1 MTRKKDDTL
10 KAMADSA
17 PRPAPDFAAA
27 DDAPA
32 KDGEAPWLQ
41 STADFPCPITP
52 LGVHSSSKITFL
64 DGLNQI
70 VIAPTKCDK
79 GDLMLW
85 FGTRYLEAFYGA
97 DGKERW
103 DQRKVQTAL
112 VEDCRNLGIF
122 NPVGRVFGRGAN
134 AAPNA
139 PRALVLHMGD
149 RVLVSDPGQ
158 EKARDRLTVTRA
170 GRVQVAG
177 QVLYFPAL
185 PALPP
190 PAIKAGVASEV
201 QQLLATFK
209 RFYFV
214 EQEAAPLLLLGM
226 TAQMFIAGALKWRAH
241 MWLSAPTS
249 SGKTTLQDIIREML
263 GAWCIHTEDSS
274 EAAIR
279 QILGQ
284 DTLAVLIDEAEA
296 HDNPERLQRL
306 LNLIKKASA
315 GGTII
320 RGSADH
326 KAQEFIAQSCFM
338 LSSVLHAPLRGEDRN
353 RIVILEMRKVPDNAE
368 RLPLETATYRHW
380 GRAFHRRMIDHW
392 ERWEQTYSAYRAA
405 IRAVG
410 FGGREQDT
418 YGTLLACADLLLYDH
433 AFNDIVPTE
442 EPGRERIAAH
452 VATIIPM
459 MQRSQGEARSDVDRA
474 ILHLNSSNLPGSNG
488 NSPEPVG
495 LWIDRA
501 MRWAVE
507 DKVEAGPDGWQ
518 QAREVPNEKAR
529 DKLKAHG
536 LRVVNLQ
543 EPARPGGQ
551 PRVKDAQPEDYDGAY
566 LAIAYGSNR
575 ALCDLFARSDWAGGA
590 WVQSFAKVPGVQKAK
605 VRFAGSPDNAIC
617 VPLSAMRAED
627 EG

>member
-1 MTRKKDDTL
+1 MSGDSDKRL
-10 KAMADSA
+10 KQMAEAA

-32 KDGEAPWLQ
+32 KDGEAPWLK
-41 STADFPCPITP
+41 STADFPCPVTP
-52 LGVHSSSKITFL
+52 LGVQAGNKLAFL
-64 DGLNQI
+64 DGLNQV

-85 FGTRYLEAFYGA
+85 FGNGYLETFYGTE
-97 DGKERW
+97 GKDRW
-103 DQRKVQTAL
+103 DQRKVQAAL

-122 NPVGRVFGRGAN
+122 NPVGRVFGRGASQP
-134 AAPNA
+134 PNA
-139 PRALVLHMGD
+139 PHALVLHMGD

-158 EKARDRLTVTRA
+158 EKPRDRLTVAKA

-177 QVLYFPAL
+177 QVLYYPAL

-190 PAIKAGVASEV
+190 PALKAAAASEV
-201 QQLLATFK
+201 QSLLATYR

-226 TAQMFIAGALKWRAH
+226 TAQMFVPGVLDWRAH

-249 SGKTTLQDIIREML
+249 SGKTTLQNIIREML
-263 GAWCIHTEDSS
+263 GAWCVFTEDSS

-279 QILGQ
+279 QALDQ
-284 DTLAVLIDEAEA
+284 DTLAVLIDEAEG
-296 HDNPERLQRL
+296 HDNPERMQRL

-315 GGTII
+315 GAKILRGT
-320 RGSADH
+320 AEH
-326 KAQEFIAQSCFM
+326 KVQEFIARSCFL

-353 RIVILEMRKVPDNAE
+353 RIVILEMRKVPDNADQ
-368 RLPLETATYRHW
+368 LPLETATYRKW
-380 GRAFHRRMIDHW
+380 GPAFQRRMIDHW
-392 ERWEQTYSAYRAA
+392 ERWGSTYSAYKAA

-418 YGTLLACADLLLYDH
+418 YGTLLACADLLLYDY
-433 AFNDIVPTE
+433 AFDAIVPTD

-501 MRWAVE
+501 MRWMAE
-507 DKVEAGPDGWQ
+507 EKVEAGPDGWQ
-518 QAREVPNEKAR
+518 QPREVPNEKAR
-529 DKLKAHG
+529 EKLKAHG
-536 LRVVNLQ
+536 LRVVNLM
-543 EPARPGGQ
+543 EAARPGGQ
-551 PRVKDAQPEDYDGAY
+551 PRVKDAQPEDYGAAY

-575 ALCDLFARSDWAGGA
+575 ALSDLFKGSDWAGGA
-590 WVQSFAKVPGVQKAK
+590 WTQSFAKVPGVQKAK

-617 VPLSAMRAED
+617 VPLAALRGED